1 MPLARRLIALALLS
15 ACVLAAAPV
24 ADAGLPSCA
33 SAPCRS
39 DRGKEVVI
47 LDYFRD
53 RRLPR
58 LIRAVKRSGLP
69 HDTPVYYG
77 SYWGVGAKTRP
88 PLSTPPPPRPPGK
101 PKPVMPGRRFS
112 PIFSFTRTGFW
123 NKRRLS
129 RHERRHARHRAMR
142 GKIPH
147 LKRLLHRSSHYRY
160 QAGLEV

>member
-1 MPLARRLIALALLS
+1 MPLARQLLPIVVLC
-15 ACVLAAAPV
+15 ACAAVLVPAAR
-24 ADAGLPSCA
+24 AGLPSCA
-33 SAPCRS
+33 PAPCAP
-39 DRGKEVVI
+39 DRGREVVI

-77 SYWGVGAKTRP
+77 SYWGVGARTRP

-112 PIFSFTRTGFW
+112 PIFSFPRPGFW
-123 NKRRLS
+123 DKRRLS
-129 RHERRHARHRAMR
+129 RNERRRARHRAMR
-142 GKIPH
+142 GKIPR
-147 LKRLLHRSSHYRY
+147 LKRLLRRS
-160 QAGLEV
+160 